1 MSHDFVN
8 DVDMFHEKFGL
19 EYRGE
24 PRALDN
30 AELDFRLKFLREEL
44 DEVIEAAVLGDL
56 AQLGGELA
64 DLVWVAI
71 GFALR
76 SGIDLRDHWEEIRRA
91 NMAKVRA
98 TDASQSKRGNT
109 IDIVKPEGWQR
120 PNHGEVLKRARQ
132 RALQAG

>member
-1 MSHDFVN
+1 MSYDLIN

-19 EYRGE
+19 GYDGE
-24 PRALDN
+24 PRSLSND
-30 AELDFRLKFLREEL
+30 ELDFRLKFLREEL
-44 DEVIEAAVLGDL
+44 QEVEEAAVLGDL

-64 DLVWVAI
+64 DLIWVAI

-76 SGIDLRDHWEEIRRA
+76 SGIDLRGHWDEIQRA

-98 TDASQSKRGNT
+98 TDPSQSKRGNA

-120 PNHGEVLKRARQ
+120 PNHGEVLRLAQQKAV
-132 RALQAG
+132 QAA